1 VIEAVQVP
9 ATKERRVHRTR
20 TVAILVSFVCWVAVF
35 LAFTP
40 ASAAD
45 GALRG
50 HGGPVRSLAVSPDGK
65 TAISGSFDQSAI
77 IWRLDSGAA
86 LSVLRFHDG
95 AVNAVAAMPDGR
107 FVTAGEDG
115 RIAIW
120 KLGEAAPLQAF
131 QEHNGPIVAL
141 AISRDGQEIASAS
154 WDETASLR
162 SLRTGETQVFKGHR
176 GNVNGVGF
184 LPDGRLVSAGYDNT
198 LRLWPRDATSGA
210 VSVVT
215 LASPV
220 NALAVS
226 AEGDIIAAGADGVVS
241 LFASDGIVKAS
252 VETQEVPIT
261 SLALSAD
268 GDKIAA
274 ASIGGSITVIDRR
287 AAKVLFQIP
296 GNKQPVWSLAFRPQS
311 NELLSGGNDRLIRRW
326 NAGTGAPM
334 GDVIE
339 ASSPDIP
346 AALAGERGAQVF
358 RACTACHTL
367 KRDAEN
373 RAGPSLYHVFGRR
386 IATAPGYNFSPA
398 LKQLDIIWNAETIA
412 KLFEIG
418 PSRYTPGTKMPEQR
432 IDNAADRE
440 ALIKFLEKATTN

>member
-1 VIEAVQVP
+1 MIEAVQVP
-9 ATKERRVHRTR
+9 ATRERRVHSTR
-20 TVAILVSFVCWVAVF
+20 MLPILLSFVCWVGIF
-35 LAFTP
+35 LPFTP
-40 ASAAD
+40 AYAAD

-50 HGGPVRSLAVSPDGK
+50 HGGPARSLAISPDGNI
-65 TAISGSFDQSAI
+65 AISGSFDQSAI
-77 IWRLDSGAA
+77 LWRLDSGTA

-120 KLGEAAPLQAF
+120 QIGAGAPAQTF
-131 QEHNGPIVAL
+131 QEHDAPIVAL

-162 SLRTGETQVFKGHR
+162 SLRTGEKQVFKGHR

-198 LRLWPRDATSGA
+198 LRIWPRDANSGA
-210 VSVVT
+210 ASIIT

-226 AEGDIIAAGADGVVS
+226 AEADIIAAGADGVVS
-241 LFASDGIVKAS
+241 LLAPNGTLKAS

-268 GDKIAA
+268 GNKIAA
-274 ASIGGSITVIDRR
+274 ASIGGSITVVDRP
-287 AAKVLFQIP
+287 AAKVLFQIA
-296 GNKQPVWSLAFRPQS
+296 GSKQPVWSLAFRPQT

-326 NAGTGAPM
+326 NATTGAPI

-339 ASSPDIP
+339 ASTADVP
-346 AALAGERGAQVF
+346 AELASERGAEVF

-367 KRDAEN
+367 QRDAGN

-386 IATAPGYNFSPA
+386 IATAPGYSFSPA
-398 LKQLDIIWNAETIA
+398 LKQLDIVWNAETIA

-418 PSRYTPGTKMPEQR
+418 PSRYTPGTKMPDQR
-432 IDNAADRE
+432 IENAADRE
-440 ALIKFLEKATTN
+440 ALIRFLEKATTN